1 MVDTSLNRSYTAREG
16 APMEFTL
23 IPDGTYRAKVKEVT
37 PWTPKK
43 QNIKVIQRD
52 ETGKALVDE
61 KGDKVTEMVNDCEF
75 YNCTVK
81 MEIVE
86 QGDYTGRIIFH
97 NLSTHPN
104 MPFNIPAFLYGIG
117 MKELMASEIQSKTIN
132 KVCLIEVYT
141 DSYTKDVE
149 DKETGMVEK
158 VKKEIN
164 RINYFKQ
171 LPDLQQPSDEMDD
184 LGI

>member
-1 MVDTSLNRSYTAREG
+1 MVDTSLNRSYTAREA
-16 APMEFTL
+16 APMEYTL
-23 IPDGTYRAKVKEVT
+23 IPDGDYRAKVKEVT
-37 PWTPKK
+37 PWTSKK
-43 QNIKVIQRD
+43 ANIKVIQRD
-52 ETGKALVDE
+52 EEGKALVDE
-61 KGDKVTEMVNDCEF
+61 KGDKVTELVNDCEF

-81 MEIVE
+81 MEITE
-86 QGDYTGRIIFH
+86 GEHKGRVIFH

-132 KVCLIEVYT
+132 RECLIGVYT

-149 DKETGMVEK
+149 NKDTGMVEQ

-171 LPDLQQPSDEMDD
+171 IPDLQEPSNEMDD